1 MYVKVAIELSGVQ
14 FGSEIIGVI
23 SNRTRTGGI
32 GNHMIHINKSRRFV

>member
-23 SNRTRTGGI
+23 SNRTRTGI
-32 GNHMIHINKSRRFV
+32 DNHIIHINKSRRFV